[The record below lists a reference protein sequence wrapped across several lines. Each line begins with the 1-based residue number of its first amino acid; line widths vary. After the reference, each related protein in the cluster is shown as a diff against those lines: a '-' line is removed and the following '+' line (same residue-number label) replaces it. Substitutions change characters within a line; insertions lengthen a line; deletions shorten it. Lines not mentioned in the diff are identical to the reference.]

1 VTGVIR
7 RILAACTAV
16 GFSVAMVP
24 LPAAAA
30 PVIAKRTPI
39 QHFLYLMQGD
49 RSFDNYF
56 GSYPGA
62 DGFPPGTCQ
71 HRDLAN
77 PRRGCVVPFP
87 LAGTAPQPLAA
98 GRNVIK
104 AQLDGDRMDGFVAA
118 FEKQGRDGAPAMGY
132 YDARDIPFHWET
144 ARENL
149 LFDRFFAAAPYGIR
163 LNRSYW
169 VAGAP
174 PPGRSEKVP
183 KTGFAAP
190 ATIFDRLQQA
200 GVSWKFYVQD
210 YDPQGTFR
218 AEAGPTPVSQTAR
231 VPLLNYARFV
241 DDPVLRAHIVD
252 LDQYYEDL
260 EKGTLPAVAYIA
272 SSGANERTARS
283 IPAGQQLIRNLV
295 TQLMVSR
302 YWQSSALLWSY
313 DGAGGWYDHV
323 RPPTVAG
330 QRLGLR
336 VPAILVSPYARRGA
350 VNSTTM
356 DSTSALRFIEEN
368 WGLAPLAA
376 RDAAAASLGTAFDF
390 GSPPRPAKIPAGGP
404 ITPVPPSA
412 DSALIYGFY
421 LGAGGLA
428 TALVLAAALPWRRR
442 RPATNPGKAVVTR

>member
-1 VTGVIR
+1 
-7 RILAACTAV
+7 
-16 GFSVAMVP
+16 
-24 LPAAAA
+24 
-30 PVIAKRTPI
+30 
-39 QHFLYLMQGD
+39 
-49 RSFDNYF
+49 
-56 GSYPGA
+56 
-62 DGFPPGTCQ
+62 
-71 HRDLAN
+71 
-77 PRRGCVVPFP
+77 
-87 LAGTAPQPLAA
+87 
-98 GRNVIK
+98 
-104 AQLDGDRMDGFVAA
+104 
-118 FEKQGRDGAPAMGY
+118 
-132 YDARDIPFHWET
+132 
-144 ARENL
+144 
-149 LFDRFFAAAPYGIR
+149 
-163 LNRSYW
+163 
-169 VAGAP
+169 
-174 PPGRSEKVP
+174 
-183 KTGFAAP
+183 
-190 ATIFDRLQQA
+190 
-200 GVSWKFYVQD
+200 
-210 YDPQGTFR
+210 
-218 AEAGPTPVSQTAR
+218 